1 MLTEYDLVIES
12 EKIESEKKD
21 LYARRLTQKFKT
33 IEVTPNVYYY
43 DMSDVNKQQSIY
55 GFRWSLT
62 YDLEKFEN
70 ALFFEFKNISNTHPD
85 YLKLLND
92 FVDKTTAEELALM
105 KEAYIEH
112 LKEHPNLEIDRIEF
126 GIQFGQ
132 FFT

>member
-132 FFT
+132 FLT